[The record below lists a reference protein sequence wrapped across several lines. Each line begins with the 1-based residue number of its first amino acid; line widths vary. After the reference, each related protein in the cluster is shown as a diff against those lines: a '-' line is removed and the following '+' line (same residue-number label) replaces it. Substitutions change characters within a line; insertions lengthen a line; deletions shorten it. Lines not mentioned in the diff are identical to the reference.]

1 MDQRPSLQPLRAAGA
16 VPAPAWR
23 RLLGG
28 IGRALVGLV
37 LAVSA
42 VVVMLGALLVAVVLT
57 VALVIW
63 ALLRGRRPAQGVFNA
78 SFQRAR
84 RRQAAPQGEVV
95 DVEVREVPDGPPL
108 HDVHPGPKP
117 GA

>member
-1 MDQRPSLQPLRAAGA
+1 MDHRPSLQPSTADSS

-28 IGRALVGLV
+28 IGRALAGLL

-57 VALVIW
+57 VGLVIW

-84 RRQAAPQGEVV
+84 RGRSAPLGEVV
-95 DVEVREVPDGPPL
+95 DVEVREVPDL
-108 HDVHPGPKP
+108 RQGPKP

>member
-1 MDQRPSLQPLRAAGA
+1 MNHRPALQPLPAVGGA
-16 VPAPAWR
+16 RAPAWR

-28 IGRALVGLV
+28 IVRALAGLV

-42 VVVMLGALLVAVVLT
+42 VVVVLSALLVAVVLT
-57 VALVIW
+57 VSLVLW
-63 ALLRGRRPAQGVFNA
+63 ALLRGRRPAQGVFSS

-84 RRQAAPQGEVV
+84 RRQPPPVGEVV
-95 DVEVREVPDGPPL
+95 DVEVREVQ
-108 HDVHPGPKP
+108 PGPKP

>member
-1 MDQRPSLQPLRAAGA
+1 MEHRPSLQPLHANGGGT
-16 VPAPAWR
+16 APAWR

-28 IGRALVGLV
+28 IGRALAGLV

-42 VVVMLGALLVAVVLT
+42 IVVMLGALLVAVVLT
-57 VALVIW
+57 VGLVIW
-63 ALLRGRRPAQGVFNA
+63 ALLRGRRRVRGVFNA
-78 SFQRAR
+78 SFQSAR

-95 DVEVREVPDGPPL
+95 DVEVREV
-108 HDVHPGPKP
+108 HDAHPGPKP